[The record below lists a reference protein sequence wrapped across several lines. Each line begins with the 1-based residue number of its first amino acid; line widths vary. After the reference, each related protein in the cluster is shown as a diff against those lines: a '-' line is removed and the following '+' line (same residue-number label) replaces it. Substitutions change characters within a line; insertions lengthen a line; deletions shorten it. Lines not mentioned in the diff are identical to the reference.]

1 MSTGVNSS
9 APRHAW
15 ELGGWVADSPQTNAH
30 NRKNGGNRYNTRNC
44 EISIVMKY
52 SCLISNTENSYEL

>member
-15 ELGGWVADSPQTNAH
+15 ELGGWVADSPWTNAH

-44 EISIVMKY
+44 EISIVMKIFLLY
-52 SCLISNTENSYEL
+52 F

>member
-9 APRHAW
+9 VPRHGW
-15 ELGGWVADSPQTNAH
+15 ELRGY

-44 EISIVMKY
+44 EISIVMKIFLLY
-52 SCLISNTENSYEL
+52 F